1 MKKNFIENK
10 WENKLKKK
18 KKRKR
23 KRNNE
28 DITHQTKVVGS
39 FIFFSNYSSNWTN
52 SLYEKICGKNFV
64 KTVNIILHLKKL
76 LKICY
81 IIYEM

>member
-1 MKKNFIENK
+1 MKKKYIENK

-18 KKRKR
+18 TKRKR
-23 KRNNE
+23 KINNE

-52 SLYEKICGKNFV
+52 SRYEKIRGKNFV
-64 KTVNIILHLKKL
+64 TVNIILHLKKL
-76 LKICY
+76 LKI
-81 IIYEM
+81 

>member
-1 MKKNFIENK
+1 MGKQTKKE
-10 WENKLKKK
+10 K

-28 DITHQTKVVGS
+28 YITHQTKVVGS

-64 KTVNIILHLKKL
+64 TVNIILHLKKL
-76 LKICY
+76 LKI
-81 IIYEM
+81 

>member
-1 MKKNFIENK
+1 MGKQTKKE
-10 WENKLKKK
+10 K

-64 KTVNIILHLKKL
+64 TVNIILHLKKL
-76 LKICY
+76 LKICC
-81 IIYEM
+81 III